1 MVVPI
6 AAFVSGLLFGL
17 GLLVSQMINPAK
29 VLAFLDLAGNWDP
42 SLALVMVGALAVT
55 LPGFRLAARR
65 QPMFA
70 QRMQIPMKRD
80 IDLRLVLGAGL
91 FGIGWG
97 LVGFCP
103 GPALAALAT
112 GKSQVFLFVAAVIA
126 GALVARLVPVE
137 GASGGRVAATGE

>member
-6 AAFVSGLLFGL
+6 AAFVCGLLFGL
-17 GLLVSQMINPAK
+17 GLLVSQMIDPAK

-42 SLALVMVGALAVT
+42 SLAVVMVGALAVT

-80 IDLRLVLGAGL
+80 IDLRLILGAGL

-112 GKSQVFLFVAAVIA
+112 GKWQVFVFVSAVVV
-126 GALVARLVPVE
+126 GALAARLIPVE
-137 GASGGRVAATGE
+137 GATGGRVAATGE